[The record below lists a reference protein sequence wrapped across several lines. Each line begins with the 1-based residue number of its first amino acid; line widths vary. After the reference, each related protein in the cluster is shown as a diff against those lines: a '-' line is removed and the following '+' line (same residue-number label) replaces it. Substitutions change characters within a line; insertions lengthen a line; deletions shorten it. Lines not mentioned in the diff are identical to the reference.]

1 MWPALVD
8 VASSTPLQTLLQIA
22 FSKAAISPDVST
34 AGHYLEEAMQ
44 RMRGCGLQLGTLL
57 YPSGSRDAAEFMTPL
72 HSAAREG
79 IEPEVTTFLIQRL
92 LAGGAHLEASCP
104 PANLHA
110 AYTPLL
116 SAMQNPNAAAAVAAV
131 QALLLAG
138 TRPGSTL
145 PDGSGAHALHY
156 AVCSH
161 TELVQLL
168 LTWPGVDVNAPGPDL
183 MTPLHVV
190 VNYARSPI
198 ALPGVADTVGLL
210 LDAGADPRVRVG
222 PLPTPLK
229 HAADGAA
236 ANPGLGTSPSL
247 PAQIH
252 NLLLQRAAEL
262 DAADAA
268 AKVTGQR
275 EVMHGS
281 AALDSFLQEPLLPHN
296 PA

>member
-57 YPSGSRDAAEFMTPL
+57 YPSGSRDAAGFMTPL

-116 SAMQNPNAAAAVAAV
+116 SAMQNPNASAAVAAV
-131 QALLLAG
+131 AAAVLRAG
-138 TRPGSTL
+138 VLRPGNPRATRGRL
-145 PDGSGAHALHY
+145 
-156 AVCSH
+156 
-161 TELVQLL
+161 
-168 LTWPGVDVNAPGPDL
+168 
-183 MTPLHVV
+183 
-190 VNYARSPI
+190 
-198 ALPGVADTVGLL
+198 GL
-210 LDAGADPRVRVG
+210 
-222 PLPTPLK
+222 
-229 HAADGAA
+229 
-236 ANPGLGTSPSL
+236 
-247 PAQIH
+247 
-252 NLLLQRAAEL
+252 
-262 DAADAA
+262 
-268 AKVTGQR
+268 
-275 EVMHGS
+275 GS
-281 AALDSFLQEPLLPHN
+281 AATHWGRILEWASATGEKCDTI
-296 PA
+296 